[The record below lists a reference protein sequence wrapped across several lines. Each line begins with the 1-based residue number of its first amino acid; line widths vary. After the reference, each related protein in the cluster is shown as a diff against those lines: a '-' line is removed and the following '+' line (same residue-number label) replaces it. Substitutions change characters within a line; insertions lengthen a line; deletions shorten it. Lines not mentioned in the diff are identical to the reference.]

1 LFFLTDINVEQL
13 NVLLGARYDHFDVE
27 SEDKWVSYLGTPQGD
42 GVKSGSDTAFSYNVS
57 VSYNMDDIVPYFT
70 HSISNSLSTNQLG
83 GIVPGTIANSEYLQE
98 STLNEIGIKANIL
111 DDRLYAALSY
121 YDQEKTYRDSQTN
134 ALVAMF
140 GDGIEFELRALV
152 SDNLS
157 IIATASN
164 TDTTEVSDGA
174 LAVIN
179 GADFA
184 AQNGLQPWEVYGGRI
199 AGNRATFVGSNVEL
213 ERGGLPDT
221 IASLYA
227 NWAQPMGDG
236 DFNASVGA
244 TYVDSTFTD
253 IMQTVK
259 LPSYMIWN
267 GSVGYSTGSI
277 SVLAKVNN
285 LLDEEYYTSADL
297 LSHVRV
303 GLKPSPSGE
312 GFSMICP
319 SNVNEVQ
326 KIQS

>member
-184 AQNGLQPWEVYGGRI
+184 AQNGLQP
-199 AGNRATFVGSNVEL
+199 
-213 ERGGLPDT
+213 
-221 IASLYA
+221 
-227 NWAQPMGDG
+227 
-236 DFNASVGA
+236 
-244 TYVDSTFTD
+244 
-253 IMQTVK
+253 
-259 LPSYMIWN
+259 
-267 GSVGYSTGSI
+267 
-277 SVLAKVNN
+277 
-285 LLDEEYYTSADL
+285 
-297 LSHVRV
+297 
-303 GLKPSPSGE
+303 
-312 GFSMICP
+312 
-319 SNVNEVQ
+319 
-326 KIQS
+326 